1 LVAAARRSA
10 AEIMTRTL
18 YLAAAVLLTLSA
30 CKSAAEKERLRDSA
44 MIEAAKADAA
54 DEADFV
60 TDSVALAASI
70 TMDTV
75 RSVRSLVRNETDDDG
90 NVDAVT
96 VYQALAGNGH
106 ACELTTEK
114 YHATVVGDTLS
125 CQWAAA
131 P

>member
-10 AEIMTRTL
+10 AEIMTRTIC
-18 YLAAAVLLTLSA
+18 LAAATLLTLSA

-75 RSVRSLVRNETDDDG
+75 RSVRSVVRNETDDNG

-96 VYQALAGNGH
+96 VYQALAGNGQ

-114 YHATVVGDTLS
+114 YRATVVGDTLS